1 MREQVP
7 LPELR
12 GRRILVVEDE
22 YVLAEHL
29 RRELVRHGVEVVG
42 PAASVADAL
51 ELIQAGGSLDGA
63 ILDVRLDGKL
73 VYPVADVLRKLGV
86 PMVFT
91 TGYDP
96 GELPEAYADVPC
108 CEKPVKVHRLAQALF
123 GRAGPSTSPG

>member
-1 MREQVP
+1 MPESMP
-7 LPELR
+7 LLELK

-29 RRELVRHGVEVVG
+29 RRELVKHEVEVVG
-42 PAASVADAL
+42 PARSVADAL
-51 ELIQAGGSLDGA
+51 ELIQAEGTLDGA

-73 VYPVADVLRKLGV
+73 VYPVADVLRELGV

-96 GELPEAYADVPC
+96 SELPEAYAGVPC
-108 CEKPVKVHRLAQALF
+108 CEKPVKIHQLAQALF
-123 GRAGPSTSPG
+123 GTAGPSIPNG